1 MTIAKT
7 YDAERNKKLYNSDEY
22 ENNTNNWEDSV
33 SKYRVEALISAI
45 KKANLHEKIT
55 SILDVGCGSGGVIS
69 KLATD
74 YSSILESTSIFK
86 AIDLSATAI
95 KIAKNLYGS
104 IAKDK
109 LKFEVGTVENENE
122 EYDLITLLHVLEHC
136 PDMVHMLDVCSK
148 KSKYIYINVP
158 IEVNLLY
165 ALRGNVL
172 ANQYIKYGHLNFF
185 NEEFIRVL
193 LKENDY
199 EILSEVYSNDFLVE
213 KSGLIYNIIKPLR
226 SLLGLMSKSF
236 ATKLLG
242 GYSYGILV
250 KKIHAE

>member
-1 MTIAKT
+1 MTTVRT
-7 YDAERNKKLYNSDEY
+7 YDEERNKKLYNSDVY
-22 ENNTNNWEDSV
+22 ENNTSNWEDSV
-33 SKYRVEALISAI
+33 SKYRAEALIAAI
-45 KKANLHEKIT
+45 KNANLNEEIT

-74 YSSILESTSIFK
+74 YNSIFKSVSIFK

-95 KIAKNLYGS
+95 KIANNLYGNLV
-104 IAKDK
+104 KEK
-109 LKFEVGTVENENE
+109 LKFEVGTVENENGQ
-122 EYDLITLLHVLEHC
+122 YDLITLLHVLEHC
-136 PDMVHMLDVCSK
+136 PDMVYMLDVCSK

-199 EILSEVYSNDFLVE
+199 QILSEVYSNDFLVE
-213 KSGLIYNIIKPLR
+213 KSGFFYNIIKPLR
-226 SLLGLMSKSF
+226 SFLGLINKSF

-242 GYSYGILV
+242 GYSYGILIS
-250 KKIHAE
+250 KNNK